1 MVARIGSSTCP
12 VAMLERYMAITGM
25 PWSDQGFFLQANS
38 QKTKNGESLRDSGR
52 FNYSC
57 LRDLF
62 SKKLNKLGFSSRD
75 FGLHSLRAGGAT
87 AAANAK
93 VPDRLF
99 KRHGRWKSEN
109 AKDGYVKDSLE
120 SRLEVSRNLGWYL
133 YQLSFYYF

>member
-1 MVARIGSSTCP
+1 VIKVFP
-12 VAMLERYMAITGM
+12 I
-25 PWSDQGFFLQANS
+25 

-52 FNYSC
+52 ISYSH

-62 SKKLNKLGFSSRD
+62 SKKLNKLSFSSWD

-99 KRHGRWKSEN
+99 KRH
-109 AKDGYVKDSLE
+109 KDGNQKMPKMAM
-120 SRLEVSRNLGWYL
+120 
-133 YQLSFYYF
+133 